1 VPTIPFGG
9 ELRVRE
15 PAAETVILSGPVMVK
30 AGLPESVA
38 MTIMLDVPAVVGVP
52 LTTQLDDKLNP
63 AGRLPP
69 VCTQV

>member
-1 VPTIPFGG
+1 
-9 ELRVRE
+9 
-15 PAAETVILSGPVMVK
+15 MVK
-30 AGLPESVA
+30 AGLLESVA
-38 MTIMLDVPAVVGVP
+38 LTIMVDVPAVVGVP